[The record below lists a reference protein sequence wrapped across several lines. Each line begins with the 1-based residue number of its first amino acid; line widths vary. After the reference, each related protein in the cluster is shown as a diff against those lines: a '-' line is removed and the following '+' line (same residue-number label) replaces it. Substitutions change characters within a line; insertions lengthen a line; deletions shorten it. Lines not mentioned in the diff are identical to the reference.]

1 MRGNTWTP
9 DEQSAIQNAITPA
22 PGEGF
27 LRNFGKLDPP
37 AHGGGGAHVPLTGLV
52 GAGTGPPGIASAGA
66 RIGGAMAARR
76 LPEAMVKNS
85 VNRARQIM
93 LNIAGDRET

>member
-1 MRGNTWTP
+1 M
-9 DEQSAIQNAITPA
+9 
-22 PGEGF
+22 
-27 LRNFGKLDPP
+27 
-37 AHGGGGAHVPLTGLV
+37 PLTGLV
-52 GAGTGPPGIASAGA
+52 GAETGPPGIASAGA

-93 LNIAGDRET
+93 LNIAGDRETGINILEREDEG